1 MGQKRVFNIITSQ
14 CINGQWSI
22 ADIAFSITSKQ
33 KAQEQMYTIH
43 KLIETDEWFC
53 GGENHYSIETDTMN
67 PLEGQPRFIRDI
79 IVKCEETEVLIIY
92 RMVESPLNSMYIS
105 K

>member
-1 MGQKRVFNIITSQ
+1 MRKQVFNIITNQ
-14 CINGQWSI
+14 YINGNWGVG
-22 ADIAFSITSKQ
+22 DIAFSITSKK
-33 KAQEQMYTIH
+33 KALDQMDTIH
-43 KLIETDEWFC
+43 KLIETGEWFC

-92 RMVESPLNSMYIS
+92 RMVESPLNSTYIS